1 MLFPFDQR
9 GVLDLCAELDAW
21 VTRID
26 ERILPRRWEGRLR
39 RALEAEA
46 VAASTHMEGVPVTVA
61 DTLKILANDPP
72 EAVSERD
79 RALVRGYRDAM
90 RYVQRRADDGNL
102 TWNRELTVG
111 VQDRVLAGDRGA
123 GAGALR
129 RRAAWVSS
137 TGGEVVFQPPDH
149 EQVPSLVDAACTTIE
164 AAAWH
169 PAVAAAWLHVA
180 VAAIHPF
187 RDGNGRT
194 ARVLASLTMYRGGF
208 RHPAFTSL
216 EEWWGRHPAAYY
228 GAFACLGDTFRDD
241 AEVTP
246 FITAHVRAQ
255 VAQVRELAV
264 RQQRDGLLWIAL
276 ENLLDELGLPP
287 RLANALYD
295 SVFGRDV
302 TTGYYRDL
310 ADTSAATARNDLAA
324 ACAAGLLTPEGRTRG
339 RRYLPGPRLL
349 VLLAEQIGAPEA
361 SERAIAETL
370 AKRATAAA
378 TPPPPSAQV

>member
-1 MLFPFDQR
+1 MLLPFTPAAATDS
-9 GVLDLCAELDAW
+9 CAELDAW
-21 VTRID
+21 ATQLD
-26 ERILPRRWEGRLR
+26 ERILPHRWEGRLR

-72 EAVSERD
+72 EAVSEHD

-102 TWNRELTVG
+102 VWNRELVVG

-129 RRAAWVSS
+129 SRAAWVSDA
-137 TGGEVVFQPPDH
+137 GGAVVFQPPDH
-149 EQVPSLVDAACTTIE
+149 ERVPALVDAACATLE
-164 AAAWH
+164 AADWH

-216 EEWWGRHPAAYY
+216 EEWWGRHPAVYY
-228 GAFACLGDTFRDD
+228 GAFACLGDSFRDD
-241 AEVTP
+241 ADVTP
-246 FITAHVRAQ
+246 FVIAHVRAQ
-255 VAQVRELAV
+255 LAQVRELAV

-276 ENLLDELGLPP
+276 ENLLDGLTLPA

-310 ADTSAATARNDLAA
+310 ADTSPATARNDPARGADRGAGGERASDRRDARATRRRGRDAA
-324 ACAAGLLTPEGRTRG
+324 ASVGSS
-339 RRYLPGPRLL
+339 
-349 VLLAEQIGAPEA
+349 V
-361 SERAIAETL
+361 
-370 AKRATAAA
+370 KRCDR
-378 TPPPPSAQV
+378 SLH